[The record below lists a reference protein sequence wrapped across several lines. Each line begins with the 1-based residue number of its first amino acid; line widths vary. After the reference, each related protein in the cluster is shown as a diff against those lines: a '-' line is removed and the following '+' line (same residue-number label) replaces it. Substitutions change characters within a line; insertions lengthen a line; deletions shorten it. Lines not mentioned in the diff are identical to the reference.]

1 MDLMLLRQWIN
12 YAIGKEHYWK
22 TSDKLTKA
30 QKHYQK
36 KNFDA
41 AVLNT
46 LAQTAQSLE
55 TYLGWMEAMIDDQ
68 SRLSA

>member
-1 MDLMLLRQWIN
+1 MDLMILTQRIN
-12 YAIGKEHYWK
+12 YAIGKAHYWK

-41 AVLNT
+41 AVLKT
-46 LAQTAQSLE
+46 LEQTAQALE
-55 TYLGWMEAMIDDQ
+55 TYLDCMEATVDDQ
-68 SRLSA
+68 SRMSA

>member
-1 MDLMLLRQWIN
+1 MDLMLLTQRIN
-12 YAIGKEHYWK
+12 YAIGKAHHWQ

-41 AVLNT
+41 AVLKT
-46 LAQTAQSLE
+46 LEQTAQSLE
-55 TYLGWMEAMIDDQ
+55 AYLGCMEEMVDDQ
-68 SRLSA
+68 SRMSA